1 MRSGFRDEPRG
12 EAMIDW
18 YYHDPGEGRIG
29 PLSAEELRKRF
40 QERRIQRDTLV
51 WHHGL
56 REWQPLERM
65 APDIGLETLRIDT
78 LQPPPLP
85 ANAAPPISMPMPP
98 PASATPRPASR
109 SKYSRAPLREKKTL
123 PSAAIVLIVAAVL
136 GIPALLVMGSMM
148 LSGYRDYAQRATRMG
163 SMDGL
168 ANGLKQIAGDYALR
182 TGSCLRNDDPR
193 VVNVRNE
200 IRRRFSADVRFAT
213 IDGGCAFEVAVN
225 ADGTP
230 IDGKTLRYEGYRD
243 GNEFAW
249 ECSGGTLAEEDRP
262 YECRTRG

>member
-1 MRSGFRDEPRG
+1 
-12 EAMIDW
+12 MIDW

-40 QERRIQRDTLV
+40 EDRRIQRDTLV

-78 LQPPPLP
+78 SRPPPLP
-85 ANAAPPISMPMPP
+85 ANASAPMPMPP
-98 PASATPRPASR
+98 PALAAPTRRASR
-109 SKYSRAPLREKKTL
+109 GKYSRTPLRGKKTL
-123 PSAAIVLIVAAVL
+123 PTAAIVLIVAAVL
-136 GIPALLVMGSMM
+136 GIPALLVMGSVM

-163 SMDGL
+163 SIDGL
-168 ANGLKQIAGDYALR
+168 ANGLKQVAGDYALR

-213 IDGGCAFEVAVN
+213 IEGGCAFEVAIN
-225 ADGTP
+225 ADGKP
-230 IDGKTLRYEGYRD
+230 IDGKTLRYEGYREGD
-243 GNEFAW
+243 EFAW

>member
-29 PLSAEELRKRF
+29 PLSAEELRERF
-40 QERRIQRDTLV
+40 HDRRIQRDTLV

-65 APDIGLETLRIDT
+65 APDIGLAS
-78 LQPPPLP
+78 LQVDASRPPPLP
-85 ANAAPPISMPMPP
+85 GSAPAPI
-98 PASATPRPASR
+98 PAHGSTTTLRSTSR
-109 SKYSRAPLREKKTL
+109 GKYSRAPLREKKTL
-123 PSAAIVLIVAAVL
+123 PTAAIVLIVAGVL
-136 GIPALLVMGSMM
+136 GIPALLVLGSMT
-148 LSGYRDYAQRATRMG
+148 LSSYRDYAQRATRLG

-168 ANGLKQIAGDYALR
+168 ANGLKQVAGDYALR

-193 VVNVRNE
+193 VANLRNE
-200 IRRRFSADVRFAT
+200 IRQRFSADVRFAT
-213 IDGGCAFEVAVN
+213 IDGGCAFEVAII
-225 ADGTP
+225 ARTAGDGR
-230 IDGKTLRYEGYRD
+230 TLRYEGYRD

-262 YECRTRG
+262 YECRSRG

>member
-65 APDIGLETLRIDT
+65 APDIGLETLRIDMSR
-78 LQPPPLP
+78 PPPLP
-85 ANAAPPISMPMPP
+85 ANGPAPPLA
-98 PASATPRPASR
+98 PATTSR
-109 SKYSRAPLREKKTL
+109 STSRGKYSRTPLRGKKTL
-123 PSAAIVLIVAAVL
+123 PTAAVVLIAAAVL
-136 GIPALLVMGSMM
+136 GIPALLLIGSAM

-163 SMDGL
+163 SVDGL
-168 ANGLKQIAGDYALR
+168 ANGLKQVVGDYALR

-200 IRRRFSADVRFAT
+200 IRRRFSADVHFAT
-213 IDGGCAFEVAVN
+213 IDGGCAFEVAINVGMKPV
-225 ADGTP
+225 DGKP
-230 IDGKTLRYEGYRD
+230 IDGGTLRYEGYRE

-249 ECSGGTLAEEDRP
+249 QCSGGTLPENDRP

>member
-40 QERRIQRDTLV
+40 QDRRIQRDTLV

-78 LQPPPLP
+78 SQPPPLP
-85 ANAAPPISMPMPP
+85 ANAASSMSMPP
-98 PASATPRPASR
+98 PASATSRPASR
-109 SKYSRAPLREKKTL
+109 GKYSRAPLREKKTL
-123 PSAAIVLIVAAVL
+123 PSAAIVLIVAAAL
-136 GIPALLVMGSMM
+136 GIPALLVMGSVLM
-148 LSGYRDYAQRATRMG
+148 SGSRDYAQRATRMG

-168 ANGLKQIAGDYALR
+168 ANGLKRVAGDYALR

-213 IDGGCAFEVAVN
+213 IEGGCAFEVAVN

-230 IDGKTLRYEGYRD
+230 IDGKTLRYQGYRD

-262 YECRTRG
+262 YECRTRS

>member
-1 MRSGFRDEPRG
+1 
-12 EAMIDW
+12 MIDW

-40 QERRIQRDTLV
+40 QDRRIQRDTLV
-51 WHHGL
+51 WHHDL

-78 LQPPPLP
+78 SLPPPLP
-85 ANAAPPISMPMPP
+85 STAPAAMPSPT
-98 PASATPRPASR
+98 STATPRMAAR
-109 SKYSRAPLREKKTL
+109 GKYSRTPLREKKTL
-123 PSAAIVLIVAAVL
+123 PTAVIVLIIVAVL
-136 GIPALLVMGSMM
+136 GIPTLLVLGSVM

-163 SMDGL
+163 SMHGL
-168 ANGLKQIAGDYALR
+168 ANGLKRVVGDYALR

-193 VVNVRNE
+193 VADMRDE

-225 ADGTP
+225 ADGKT
-230 IDGKTLRYEGYRD
+230 IDGKTLRYEGYRE

-249 ECSGGTLAEEDRP
+249 QCSGGTLPEQDRP